1 MSFKTPLS
9 KSTFESNQPNTSEST
24 VISHSN
30 TKSKVS
36 SKELIITSQESS
48 EEGECS
54 DWDTEE
60 ADTDEDDDGSSSSE
74 SFNGEKLIWKFNL
87 RAFGETRES
96 VKWREY
102 FPHALQFLQN
112 STALDSSNRSDLCMA
127 VGRCLRVD
135 GRVGEAVMWLS
146 ECFLWRQRYFA
157 KDHPARLASQHEL
170 ARAYQADGQVGSI
183 GSVYNGTVC
192 SAGSIYIYFS

>member
-9 KSTFESNQPNTSEST
+9 KSTFESNQSNTSEST

-36 SKELIITSQESS
+36 SNELIVTSRESS

-87 RAFGETRES
+87 RAFGETR
-96 VKWREY
+96 
-102 FPHALQFLQN
+102 
-112 STALDSSNRSDLCMA
+112 
-127 VGRCLRVD
+127 
-135 GRVGEAVMWLS
+135 
-146 ECFLWRQRYFA
+146 
-157 KDHPARLASQHEL
+157 
-170 ARAYQADGQVGSI
+170 
-183 GSVYNGTVC
+183 GSVTWQL
-192 SAGSIYIYFS
+192 